1 MESHDNYANGDKE
14 STYLTNDQIVFGWA
28 IVGSRK
34 AGAPLYFNRPVGSGG
49 TNAQFAEQSQ
59 LGDAG
64 DDMWKNKSVVAVNHF
79 RNAMDGKSEYLQNC
93 GSDQNN
99 ANKSCLMIERFTKD
113 GTAND
118 GVVIA
123 NMGGDQSLVG
133 MSTNLDDGVYPDEVN
148 GGSITVSGGKITSG
162 TAKGNA
168 VSAYYLKAEA
178 KPYVSAEPSSATFSG
193 SSVDVTLRASKA
205 ENLKYTTSEGKFGTF
220 KNGDV
225 ITVGS
230 SISVGESVTVTVTGT
245 STEDG
250 SKLTGK
256 PW

>member
-1 MESHDNYANGDKE
+1 MIRSYSAGR
-14 STYLTNDQIVFGWA
+14 SWA
-28 IVGSRK
+28 PAK

-123 NMGGDQSLVG
+123 NMGRR
-133 MSTNLDDGVYPDEVN
+133 P
-148 GGSITVSGGKITSG
+148 
-162 TAKGNA
+162 
-168 VSAYYLKAEA
+168 
-178 KPYVSAEPSSATFSG
+178 EP
-193 SSVDVTLRASKA
+193 RRH
-205 ENLKYTTSEGKFGTF
+205 EHQ
-220 KNGDV
+220 
-225 ITVGS
+225 
-230 SISVGESVTVTVTGT
+230 
-245 STEDG
+245 
-250 SKLTGK
+250 
-256 PW
+256 P